1 MHIREATPDDAATI
15 SDLND
20 TVQAVHAEALPHI
33 FKPPTPETFS
43 TAEVRAILDDPQQHI
58 YIAYVDDR
66 PAGYIYVQIGERRES
81 PIRRAMQLLYIHH
94 ISVNPEHQGTGVGK
108 ALIDHVKTVA
118 RENGID
124 HLELDVWSFN
134 THAQAFFQR
143 QGFEP
148 YNVRMW
154 LDLPA

>member
-1 MHIREATPDDAATI
+1 MHIREATPDDDTTV

-20 TVQAVHAEALPHI
+20 TVQALHAEALPHI
-33 FKPPTPETFS
+33 FKAPSADTFS
-43 TAEVRAILDDPQQHI
+43 AAEVRAILNNPEQHI
-58 YIAYVDDR
+58 YIACVDDQ
-66 PAGYIYVQIGERRES
+66 PAGYIYIQIGERAES
-81 PIRRAMQLLYIHH
+81 PIRHAMRLLYIHH
-94 ISVNPEHQGTGVGK
+94 ISVNPAYQGTGVGK
-108 ALIDHVKTVA
+108 ALIDHVKAVA
-118 RENGID
+118 REEGIA

-134 THAQAFFQR
+134 THAQAFFQS